1 MTAFSSLTIVP
12 AGAGSGKTHYI
23 QEILTRWIQEH
34 KIAPEKIVAVTFT
47 EAAASELRGRIRAGM
62 VKVGLLEEANRLDH
76 AYISTIHGFGLRLI
90 TEFAFDGGISPTP
103 RLLNDDE
110 KDFLIGHA
118 LARSSAASTIMSN
131 LERFGYRSSYGSNNI
146 SIEDAF
152 RGLLSGFIS
161 TLRSIGKET
170 GAGTLRSGVE
180 RQISILYGPTQLA
193 DHLKK
198 NLLQAIAT
206 LLESFPADIS
216 TRCKVSENIR
226 QQLRSNFADITRAEK
241 GISLD
246 TDWRLWKRLGNL
258 KTYKKSSKLPPG
270 YDDLANEVISAAL
283 ELSKHPGPLA
293 DALEHANLL
302 LSAAIQSL
310 QNYHYDKQGR
320 GLLDFTD
327 MLASARQLLIGS
339 PATMTALK
347 EQVDC
352 LVVDEFQDTNPLQFS
367 LLWSLTR
374 QGVPTI
380 IVGDLKQAIMGFQ
393 NADARLMQALCV
405 QNTASTSPLTGN
417 WRSSQELMRW
427 INAMG
432 EGLFGAAYTALTPK
446 ASFVSK
452 LSPLEVIDISASTK
466 LDVLASHVAG
476 RIHALLHDGNQQ
488 VYDKSLGTSRRLRGG
503 DIAIICPTN
512 SRLQYYAT
520 SLRIIGTPCRLQ
532 EKGWSLSPVVT
543 LAIYALSYVADPD
556 DLHAALYLAV
566 TELGSHTLETA
577 LAELVAGRP
586 LHDPQT
592 LDRLD
597 CLAEQAVN
605 RTTSEVLSAVIAA
618 LHLYDIIALWPDAD
632 QARANLLRLQEEC
645 LAFETANRETL
656 ACGGYYGT
664 GVKSFLAWL
673 HSKTER
679 DDSQPAPSV
688 LDEHAVQLTTWHSS
702 KGKEWPIVLVCG
714 LDDNYAPR
722 LPTTRVVYENF
733 NDLAAILDKVRVEIF
748 PDFDSAVTK
757 QNFLDELAQEAEE
770 RALRLLYVS
779 LTRAREKL
787 ILEWPSHQGSKELK
801 QTSYW
806 QLFANKT
813 SASLTGTTMNMDGDS
828 FPCRVQEI
836 DKEPWEIDS
845 PVDTGSL
852 SPIGRRAIVSNP
864 MPTHLTPEHRTPS
877 SFPGQQKIALSPKH
891 LRYADSIDVM
901 REVPALE
908 RGLLLHRCF
917 EVFMQRPEAVNQLP
931 TIMNNAV
938 PAEDYAAVAVTVESL
953 RRHLQEQFAASSVR
967 YEEPFIRLDDQGT
980 VITGTIDM
988 LVETGDGFWVIDHK
1002 SDQVDKSKIS
1012 AMAEWYYPQLKAYG
1026 DALTVINPDKI
1037 VKGIMIN
1044 WIGLGML
1051 TVIEIYSPS

>member
-1 MTAFSSLTIVP
+1 MTVLSSLTIVP

-23 QEILTRWIQEH
+23 QETLTRWIQEH

-47 EAAASELRGRIRAGM
+47 EAAASELRGRIRASM
-62 VKVGLLEEANRLDH
+62 VKAGLLDEANRLDQ

-118 LARSSAASTIMSN
+118 LARSTAAGTIMSN
-131 LERFGYRSSYGSNNI
+131 LERFGYRGSFGSNNT

-152 RGLLSGFIS
+152 RGLLSGFVA

-180 RQISILYGPTQLA
+180 RQISLLYGPAQLA

-198 NLLQAIAT
+198 NLLHAIAT
-206 LLESFPADIS
+206 LLESFPVDIS
-216 TRCKVSENIR
+216 SRCKVSENIR
-226 QQLRSNFADITRAEK
+226 QQLKSNFVDLKRAEK

-246 TDWRLWKRLGNL
+246 TDWRLWKRLGTL
-258 KTYKKSSKLPPG
+258 KTYKKNSKLPSG
-270 YDDLANEVISAAL
+270 YDDLANEVIAAAL

-310 QNYHYDKQGR
+310 QNYHDDKQGR

-327 MLASARQLLIGS
+327 MLASARQLLISS
-339 PATMTALK
+339 PTTMTALR

-393 NADARLMQALCV
+393 NADARLLNALCV
-405 QNTASTSPLTGN
+405 QNTASTSHLTGN
-417 WRSSQELMRW
+417 WRSSPELMRW
-427 INAMG
+427 INTMG
-432 EGLFGAAYTALTPK
+432 KGLFGATYTALTPR
-446 ASFVSK
+446 ASFVSQ
-452 LSPLEVIDISASTK
+452 LSSLEVIDVAASTTK
-466 LDVLASHVAG
+466 DVVASHVAG
-476 RIHALLHDGNQQ
+476 RIHALLHDDNQH
-488 VYDKSLGTSRRLRGG
+488 VHDKSIGTSRRLRGG

-520 SLRIIGTPCRLQ
+520 RLRRIGIPCRLQ
-532 EKGWSLSPVVT
+532 ETGWSLSPIVT

-566 TELGSHTLETA
+566 TELGSHALETA
-577 LAELVAGRP
+577 LAEFVAGRP

-597 CLAEQAVN
+597 CLAEQAVD

-618 LHLYDIIALWPDAD
+618 LHLYDIIAIWPDAD

-673 HSKTER
+673 QGKSEW

-722 LPTTRVVYENF
+722 LPTTRVVYEDF

-757 QNFLDELAQEAEE
+757 RNFLDELAQEAEE
-770 RALRLLYVS
+770 SALRLLYVA

-806 QLFANKT
+806 QLFAGKT
-813 SASLTGTTMNMDGDS
+813 SASLTGTTMIMNGVS

-845 PVDTGSL
+845 PVETGLL
-852 SPIGRRAIVSNP
+852 SPLGRRAIVSKP
-864 MPTHLTPEHRTPS
+864 MPESLTPEHRTPS
-877 SFPGQQKIALSPKH
+877 SLHGQQEKFPPSKH
-891 LRYADSIDVM
+891 LRYADSIEVM
-901 REVPALE
+901 QEIPALE
-908 RGLLLHRCF
+908 RGLMLHRCF
-917 EVFMQRPEAVNQLP
+917 EILLQRPEAVDQLGMVLGNTAP
-931 TIMNNAV
+931 Y
-938 PAEDYAAVAVTVESL
+938 EDYAAVAATVESL
-953 RRHLQEQFAASSVR
+953 RRYLQTKFAAYSVKH
-967 YEEPFIRLDDQGT
+967 EEPFICFDDQGT
-980 VITGTIDM
+980 VVTGTIDM
-988 LVETGDGFWVIDHK
+988 LIETSDGFWIIDHK
-1002 SDQVDKSKIS
+1002 SDRVDESEIS
-1012 AMAEWYYPQLKAYG
+1012 AMTEWYYPQLKTYS
-1026 DALTVINPDKI
+1026 DAVTAINPDKT

-1051 TVIEIYSPS
+1051 TEI